1 MKSILQFIIR
11 IYAGL
16 LNLYPGRFRA
26 EFGEEMQAVFSEVAK
41 EAAAAGKKRLAIIF
55 MREMLDFPIGL
66 IHEHWLELV
75 HRKDTAM
82 STGMEHMENSKTQEV
97 SFKKERASRWEAL
110 VGILP
115 FLAFGLISILSKI
128 SPSVPSVYSY
138 LVFYLLLLTG
148 LVISGLKDFPQWSFS
163 YIGWSLIFFWVLSG
177 VRIVGWTVFGTT
189 LNIGAAI
196 IWRIGIL
203 VLLIIAIGIPLLWRH
218 SLRPLKKLV
227 RGVGHD
233 SSRLSLGMYTFL
245 AWLSLIYDE
254 NHHPYLIAFILAS
267 TFVTATGAWA
277 FLRSDSIKGQVLAL
291 VTGSAVAHIL
301 SLISYATW
309 DWQTYY
315 GLPPSEPDAWY
326 VSALRILFVSAIMG
340 IWLLWP
346 FVLELSNRAANRQKM
361 S

>member
-1 MKSILQFIIR
+1 MKPILHLITS

-26 EFGEEMQAVFSEVAK
+26 EFGEEMRSVFSEVSR
-41 EAAAAGKKRLAIIF
+41 EAAGAGKKRLAIIF
-55 MREMLDFPIGL
+55 MRELLDFPIGL
-66 IHEHWLELV
+66 IREHWLELV

-82 STGMEHMENSKTQEV
+82 STGIEHMENPKTQEGP
-97 SFKKERASRWEAL
+97 FKKERASRWEAL
-110 VGILP
+110 VGMLP
-115 FLAFGLISILSKI
+115 FLAFGLISMLGEV
-128 SPSVPSVYSY
+128 SPPIPSVYPY

-148 LVISGLKDFPQWSFS
+148 LVISGLKDFPSWSFS
-163 YIGWSLIFFWVLSG
+163 YIGWSLIFVWALNG
-177 VRIVGWTVFGTT
+177 VRIVGWTIFGTT
-189 LNIGAAI
+189 LNIEAAI

-203 VLLIIAIGIPLLWRH
+203 LLFAIAIGIPLLWRR
-218 SLRPLKKLV
+218 SLRPLKRLV
-227 RGVGHD
+227 RGTGHD
-233 SSRLSLGMYTFL
+233 LPRLSLGIYTFL

-267 TFVTATGAWA
+267 TLVTAAGAWA
-277 FLRSDSIKGQVLAL
+277 FLRSDSTKGQVLAL

-309 DWQTYY
+309 DWRTYY
-315 GLPPSEPDAWY
+315 GLPPLEPDAWY

-346 FVLELSNRAANRQKM
+346 FVLERSNRAANRQKI